1 MKTLEQNNKLLYASK
16 QEQVDASVRFVLEDL
31 PEYYLSLGNLPNRVQ
46 AAIMTMVVD
55 WKEVS
60 GYHFNVLRVA
70 QTQYSRGSGFI
81 AVDEPPFTDKE
92 LYN

>member
-1 MKTLEQNNKLLYASK
+1 MSKLEQNLKLVYDTK

-55 WKEVS
+55 WKEIR
-60 GYHFNVLRVA
+60 GYHFRVLRAA
-70 QTQYSRGSGFI
+70 QIQYSRGSGFI
-81 AVDEPPFTDKE
+81 AKEELPFTDE
-92 LYN
+92 QMD

>member
-1 MKTLEQNNKLLYASK
+1 MSKLEQNLKVLYDTK

-60 GYHFNVLRVA
+60 GYHFRVLRAA
-70 QTQYSRGSGFI
+70 QIQYSRGTGYI
-81 AVDEPPFTDKE
+81 ATDEIPFTHE
-92 LYN
+92 QLFT